1 MLCIMLFQFKFST
14 SSERAL
20 MICAI
25 LLSAWNS
32 LMIPILMVILGM
44 ALQHFADHYNTAE
57 YFNCIHD
64 GHINCSAVQYCPTT
78 SNGTDCCMSDSAK
91 CVTND
96 LLLQRM
102 DILTVLC
109 AVITIV
115 MLASSWMHASIFH
128 YTGSSQML
136 RIRKRLFQSL
146 VNQDIKWFDVN
157 DSKEITSRM
166 IE

>member
-1 MLCIMLFQFKFST
+1 
-14 SSERAL
+14 

-25 LLSAWNS
+25 LLSALHA
-32 LMIPILMVILGM
+32 LMIPTLMVVLGK

-64 GHINCSAVQYCPTT
+64 GHINCSSVQYCSTA
-78 SNGTDCCMSDSAK
+78 SNETDCCMSDAVK

-109 AVITIV
+109 IVIGIV

-128 YTGSSQML
+128 YVGSNQML

-157 DSKEITSRM
+157 KSKEITSRM
-166 IE
+166 TE

>member
-1 MLCIMLFQFKFST
+1 
-14 SSERAL
+14 

-32 LMIPILMVILGM
+32 LMIPTLMVILGM

-57 YFNCIHD
+57 YFSCIHA
-64 GHINCSAVQYCPTT
+64 GHINCSAVHYCPIT
-78 SNGTDCCMSDSAK
+78 SNGTDCCMSNSAK

-109 AVITIV
+109 AVIAIV
-115 MLASSWMHASIFH
+115 MLASSWIHASIFH
-128 YTGSSQML
+128 YTGSNQML

-166 IE
+166 TE